1 MFSIDQP
8 DVILSLAGTYALIAV
23 TPGPNFAVVAQC
35 GLSASRAKA
44 AAAAFGVA
52 LGAGLVAMA
61 AASGAA
67 SLLALGPSRLA
78 IGLGFT
84 LLLLWLALGSLRTA
98 HISATQP
105 RRCEEV
111 SLARCLRLGL
121 LTATSN
127 PLTFAFFLGLSSA
140 PGCGAQGCSPASAF
154 LAAFAVALVWFGCV
168 ALLLSDRRV
177 ARLCTGKRAGMHVA
191 IAALLACHAA
201 WAATATIRLL

>member
-1 MFSIDQP
+1 MFPIDQP
-8 DVILSLAGTYALIAV
+8 DVILSLAGAYALIAI
-23 TPGPNFAVVAQC
+23 TPGPNFAIVAQC
-35 GLSASRAKA
+35 GLSASRTKA
-44 AAAAFGVA
+44 AAAALGVA

-67 SLLALGPSRLA
+67 SLLALGPARLA

-98 HISATQP
+98 RVSAAQL
-105 RRCEEV
+105 RLCEEV

-140 PGCGAQGCSPASAF
+140 PRCGAGGCLPTSAF
-154 LAAFAVALVWFGCV
+154 LAAFTVALVWFGCV
-168 ALLLSDRRV
+168 ALLLSDQRI
-177 ARLCTGKRAGMHVA
+177 ARFCTGKRAGLHIA
-191 IAALLACHAA
+191 IAALLAGHAA
-201 WAATATIRLL
+201 WAATMTIGLL